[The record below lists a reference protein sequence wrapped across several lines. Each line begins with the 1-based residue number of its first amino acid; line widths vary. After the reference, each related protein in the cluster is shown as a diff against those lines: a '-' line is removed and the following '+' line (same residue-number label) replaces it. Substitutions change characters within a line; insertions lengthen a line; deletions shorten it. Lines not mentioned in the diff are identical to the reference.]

1 MTNGFIAFLLGAG
14 VGAWVYGKVMR
25 SSGNNTQSALT
36 VAAIAGVAGFVLM
49 LLLLNLIPS
58 GS

>member
-1 MTNGFIAFLLGAG
+1 MTNNFIAFLLGTGAA
-14 VGAWVYGKVMR
+14 AWVYSKVMR

-36 VAAIAGVAGFVLM
+36 VAVIAGVAAFVLM
-49 LLLLNLIPS
+49 LLILKMIPS